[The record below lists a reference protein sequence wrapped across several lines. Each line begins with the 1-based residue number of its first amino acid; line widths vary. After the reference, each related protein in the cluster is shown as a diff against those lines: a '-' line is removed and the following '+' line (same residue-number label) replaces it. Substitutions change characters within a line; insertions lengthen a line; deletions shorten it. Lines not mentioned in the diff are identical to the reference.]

1 MVSGDAEIIE
11 RPELP
16 DLGVELFVHSQFVMV
31 GYSQLYEYRPS
42 MNYTNAFGFLKTPG
56 LDLGLYGKRL
66 SKFVS
71 YDAIRGLIII
81 DGQKAIRQDIG
92 EYELCYYVT
101 FSN

>member
-1 MVSGDAEIIE
+1 
-11 RPELP
+11 
-16 DLGVELFVHSQFVMV
+16 MV

-56 LDLGLYGKRL
+56 LDLGLYGERL

-81 DGQKAIRQDIG
+81 DGQKAVREDIG
-92 EYELCYYVT
+92 EYELRYYVT